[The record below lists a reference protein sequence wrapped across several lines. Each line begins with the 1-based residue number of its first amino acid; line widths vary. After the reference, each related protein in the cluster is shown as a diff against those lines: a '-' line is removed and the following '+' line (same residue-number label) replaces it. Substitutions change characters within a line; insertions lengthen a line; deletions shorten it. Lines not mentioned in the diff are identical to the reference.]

1 MDGRSQAQLTS
12 QTSLLNPAAPLPQ
25 EEAGIAPLRQ
35 VGAPGE
41 KSLPES
47 ASALRIQ
54 LSVSRGPPELG
65 LVQNR
70 EEPRSPVGDLCTE
83 AQEKRGSGTF

>member
-12 QTSLLNPAAPLPQ
+12 QTSLLNPAAPLLQ

-41 KSLPES
+41 KS
-47 ASALRIQ
+47 ASALQTQ